1 MNWTLRQEI
10 SSPFFSKYKYYNRRI
25 LLHIKRDQ
33 IEPEKMLENRKEA
46 EIHIRKLHEML
57 PELKEKYH
65 VSYLG
70 VFGSYVRGEQKP
82 ESDLDILVEFS
93 RTPTIFKFVNLE
105 NYLSEALGV
114 KVDLVMKDAL
124 KPNIGKHILNE
135 VEAV

>member
-1 MNWTLRQEI
+1 M
-10 SSPFFSKYKYYNRRI
+10 
-25 LLHIKRDQ
+25 
-33 IEPEKMLENRKEA
+33 PESRKEA
-46 EIHIRKLHEML
+46 ETYIRKLHEML

-82 ESDLDILVEFS
+82 GSDLDVLVEFS
-93 RTPTIFKFVNLE
+93 KTPTIFKFVNLE
-105 NYLSEALGV
+105 NYLSETLGV

>member
-1 MNWTLRQEI
+1 
-10 SSPFFSKYKYYNRRI
+10 
-25 LLHIKRDQ
+25 
-33 IEPEKMLENRKEA
+33 MLENRKEA
-46 EIHIRKLHEML
+46 DIYIRKLHEML

-70 VFGSYVRGEQKP
+70 IFGSYIRGEQKS

-93 RTPTIFKFVNLE
+93 KTPTIFKFVNLE
-105 NYLSEALGV
+105 NYLSDALGI

-124 KPNIGKHILNE
+124 KPNIGKHILSE